1 MRISLALLLAEI
13 PDQSVKCAL
22 DALSPFVPPESIK
35 LFAALPLPP
44 AQNDDELKELAKT
57 VVAAV
62 RPKPTQPLRKEAL
75 QKLLRGHDT
84 FFDQQGEP
92 DPALRNAMGAISK
105 ALKSVF
111 FHDQAVQR
119 LAVPKKTHFS
129 DGKYRGTVYVVTPL
143 GALVRDLLRAEKA
156 I

>member
-1 MRISLALLLAEI
+1 MTTLLAEI
-13 PDQSVKCAL
+13 PDQSVKGVL
-22 DALSPFVPPESIK
+22 DALAPFVAPQSIK
-35 LFAALPLPP
+35 LYASVPLPP
-44 AQNDDELKELAKT
+44 VQDDDELTELAKT

-75 QKLLRGHDT
+75 RKLLSGHDT
-84 FFDQQGEP
+84 FSDQQGEP

-111 FHDQAVQR
+111 FHDQAVHR
-119 LAVPKKTHFS
+119 LAVPKKTHFP

-143 GALVRDLLRAEKA
+143 GAIVRDLLKAEKA

>member
-1 MRISLALLLAEI
+1 MTMLLAEI
-13 PDQSVKCAL
+13 PDQSVKGVL
-22 DALSPFVPPESIK
+22 DALAPFIAPESIK
-35 LFAALPLPP
+35 LFDPVPLPP
-44 AQNDDELKELAKT
+44 VQNDDDLTQLAQS

-75 QKLLRGHDT
+75 RKLLGGHDT
-84 FFDQQGEP
+84 FSDQRGEP

-111 FHDQAVQR
+111 FHDQAVHR
-119 LAVPKKTHFS
+119 LAVPKKTHFP
-129 DGKYRGTVYVVTPL
+129 DGTYRGTVYVVTPL
-143 GALVRDLLRAEKA
+143 GALVRDLLKAEKA